1 MYHYDFEIAGL
12 RIRVAS
18 ALPLRE
24 LFELQN
30 YHRPYSPA
38 VSADLHY
45 SIQLLND
52 DWFVQGVQVAGDEH
66 SALYE
71 TDTEMHRYYY
81 WNIYSKE
88 RYVLVRSK
96 KGDPNHYEILLQ
108 PAYLDRMLPQFRLA
122 AFFCPE
128 QALLAHQ
135 ALFVH
140 AAVINWNGHGI
151 LFTGPSGVGKST
163 QATLWERLE
172 SAQILNGD
180 RGIIRLQDSCPLVYG
195 SPYAGTSGIYIDG
208 YAPVRC
214 IVVLSQ
220 STENSLRP
228 LGPREAFMAL
238 YQQCT
243 VQPWDPWYVEQLSSL
258 LQQIV
263 AQVQVYHLACR
274 PDSGAVNL
282 LKSIL

>member
-12 RIRVAS
+12 RLRVAS
-18 ALPLRE
+18 ALQLRE

-52 DWFVQGVQVAGDEH
+52 DWFVQGVQVAWDEH

-195 SPYAGTSGIYIDG
+195 SPYAGTSGIYRAG
-208 YAPVRC
+208 SAQVRC

-220 STENSLRP
+220 AAENSLRK
-228 LGPREAFMAL
+228 LTSREAFFAL
-238 YQQCT
+238 YPQCT
-243 VQPWDPWYVEQLSSL
+243 IQSWNQQFVENASTL
-258 LQQIV
+258 LQQMV
-263 AQVQVYHLACR
+263 SEVDVYHLACR
-274 PDSGAVNL
+274 PDTDSVKL